1 MKLSN
6 DKNSKLLIII
16 PMYNACAFIRDTI
29 VSILNQQVN
38 VKLIIVDD
46 CSTDSSYEIASSFK
60 DTIMLRNSVNR
71 GTYYS
76 INNGL
81 NYMSDDSTWTHYAI
95 HGADD
100 ISSNDRF
107 IKQLSVLN
115 ESSNNILATG
125 CGFKRVDYRTKKTM
139 STNTKTNES
148 MLVMKRE
155 IFDAIGYFDSFRA
168 GCDTEY
174 KRRIQLAKPG
184 CIESL
189 NEILLTAYSHDSNL
203 TKKIPLGGTFRKNYV
218 ASFTREHQE
227 MKSKNNFYKDFTP

>member
-1 MKLSN
+1 
-6 DKNSKLLIII
+6 
-16 PMYNACAFIRDTI
+16 MYNACAFIRDTI

-60 DTIMLRNSVNR
+60 DIIVLRNSVNR

-107 IKQLSVLN
+107 IKQLDMLN
-115 ESSNNILATG
+115 RSNVNIVATSCRYNRIVYNTG
-125 CGFKRVDYRTKKTM
+125 RIIKT
-139 STNTKTNES
+139 NPNTNES
-148 MLVMKRE
+148 MLLIKRE
-155 IFDAIGYFDSFRA
+155 TFDSIGYFDNVRA
-168 GCDTEY
+168 GGDTEY
-174 KRRIQLAKPG
+174 KRRM
-184 CIESL
+184 
-189 NEILLTAYSHDSNL
+189 LLRFPNSINHVTEVLLDAYLHDSNL

-218 ASFTREHQE
+218 ASFTREHQK

>member
-1 MKLSN
+1 M
-6 DKNSKLLIII
+6 DKLLVII
-16 PMYNACAFIRDTI
+16 PAHNAGQFIKNTI
-29 VSILNQQVN
+29 QSILDQSVDL
-38 VKLIIVDD
+38 KLVIVDD
-46 CSTDSSYEIASSFK
+46 ASTDNTYRIAKSFDEATVLQNHSNK
-60 DTIMLRNSVNR
+60 
-71 GTYYS
+71 GPYYS
-76 INNGL
+76 LNVALKHMENNKE
-81 NYMSDDSTWTHYAI
+81 WTHYAI

-100 ISSNDRF
+100 ISHSDRF
-107 IKQLSVLN
+107 NKQLNMLNNSN
-115 ESSNNILATG
+115 ESTMATG
-125 CGFKRVDYRTKKTM
+125 CGFKRVDYRTKRTM

-174 KRRIQLAKPG
+174 KRRIQLAKPS

-189 NEILLTAYSHDSNL
+189 NEILLTAYLHDDNL
-203 TKKIPLGGTFRKNYV
+203 TKRIPIGGTFRKNYV

>member
-1 MKLSN
+1 MKLVV
-6 DKNSKLLIII
+6 LI
-16 PMYNACAFIRDTI
+16 PAYNAQTFIKET
-29 VSILNQQVN
+29 VESILNQN
-38 VKLIIVDD
+38 VDLNLIVTDD
-46 CSTDSSYEIASSFK
+46 ASTDNTYKILSQYKEITVLS
-60 DTIMLRNSVNR
+60 NSINM

-76 INNGL
+76 L
-81 NYMSDDSTWTHYAI
+81 NRAIQEASLDNSWTYYAI

-100 ISSNDRF
+100 ISHPNRF

-125 CGFKRVDYRTKKTM
+125 CGFKRVDYRTKRTM

-218 ASFTREHQE
+218 ASFTREHHK
-227 MKSKNNFYKDFTP
+227 MKIKNNFYKDFTP